1 MGLNGQWAR
10 EPLSTI
16 TPRPLGYCPAHW
28 FWNDAIDLTEPDVK
42 ESPLTGQLE
51 HLDWFAFF
59 ATSKK
64 HLDLYGSYPIYS
76 GYEEECDYAD
86 PTNGVKCDHGFLKDK
101 DGVGLLD
108 HNGNREKCPG
118 RAARTRWTVPVT
130 LSRCRARQRLGWQ
143 RDSRHAQPDTDVGCD
158 VKSLQFNVSEERR
171 LCDLIINSVVGNDES
186 LINEEAVNEKQGRCR
201 F

>member
-1 MGLNGQWAR
+1 MKHVIFKSYAGEDDKGRRKCKVVVLDDESYRVYDENVLQPRTAENGTMP
-10 EPLSTI
+10 EPLV
-16 TPRPLGYCPAHW
+16 RNEHDLGYCPAHW

-86 PTNGVKCDHGFLKDK
+86 PNI
-101 DGVGLLD
+101 
-108 HNGNREKCPG
+108 
-118 RAARTRWTVPVT
+118 ARTT
-130 LSRCRARQRLGWQ
+130 A
-143 RDSRHAQPDTDVGCD
+143 
-158 VKSLQFNVSEERR
+158 
-171 LCDLIINSVVGNDES
+171 
-186 LINEEAVNEKQGRCR
+186 EKK